1 MRLKKSILIATT
13 AATLAFAAISTASLA
28 ADNDQSGSGHHM
40 TADDRAALLDAK
52 IAALKVGLKLT
63 PAQEKNWGPVE
74 AAIREQAKVRAE
86 RFAAWR
92 DKHDKDD
99 GHDDFIDRL
108 QRRAER
114 FTTRA
119 ADIQKLIGAAKPL
132 YDSLDDGQK
141 RRFVTLLRASAGG
154 HRHWRREG

>member
-1 MRLKKSILIATT
+1 MTLRKSLLV
-13 AATLAFAAISTASLA
+13 AATASLLAIGA
-28 ADNDQSGSGHHM
+28 ASTAALAGDNDHSGTRHHM
-40 TADDRAALLDAK
+40 TADDMAALLDAK
-52 IAALKVGLKLT
+52 IAALKAGLKLT
-63 PAQEKNWGPVE
+63 PEQEKNWAPVE
-74 AAIREQAKVRAE
+74 AAIREQAKAQAE

-92 DKHDKDD
+92 EKHDKGDKHGD
-99 GHDDFIDRL
+99 LIERL

-141 RRFVTLLRASAGG
+141 RRFVTLLRASVGA
-154 HRHWRREG
+154 HRHGRHEG